1 MFFGTLYLY
10 RNFLRPGLRLHS
22 SRKYLHLLL
31 PADYIHTFWGHFNEK
46 FILKGTWVPGC
57 SYKFSS
63 EISYHPFSA
72 SRSNQMC
79 CSPLLHSS
87 LFFTLRLKVK
97 FFEIPALCEF
107 PKTSNFARAQA
118 FIACSLISKKFSKV
132 HGSKFG
138 QKHQESWLWFSS
150 PKVVTFVL
158 FVILTDSL
166 LLCHLS
172 DAFLK
177 CFLCYF
183 I

>member
-1 MFFGTLYLY
+1 M
-10 RNFLRPGLRLHS
+10 
-22 SRKYLHLLL
+22 
-31 PADYIHTFWGHFNEK
+31 
-46 FILKGTWVPGC
+46 PGC

-63 EISYHPFSA
+63 EISYPPSQPQDQIRCVALPFCTA
-72 SRSNQMC
+72 VYF
-79 CSPLLHSS
+79 S
-87 LFFTLRLKVK
+87 LTLRLKVK

-118 FIACSLISKKFSKV
+118 FIACSVISKKFSKV

-150 PKVVTFVL
+150 PKVATFVL
-158 FVILTDSL
+158 FVTLTDSS

-172 DAFLK
+172 DVFLK